1 MNIQSLI
8 EIKKHFIDTG
18 IIIEIKRFIV
28 CAEQLNMDE
37 QSELYCNP
45 YNLTDM
51 MLYSSFHLNGY
62 YIK

>member
-1 MNIQSLI
+1 MINVLSLMNIQSLI

-18 IIIEIKRFIV
+18 IMIEIKRFIV

-51 MLYSSFHLNGY
+51 ML
-62 YIK
+62 